1 MRLIDELNELHD
13 NYASKI
19 EAAVGRD
26 EIDVAEQLAQGYEDD
41 AIVLMAEREGLTHLL
56 PLTRAV
62 APESSLHRLARRL
75 RPSRAA

>member
-19 EAAVGRD
+19 EAAIARD
-26 EIDVAEQLAQGYEDD
+26 DVETAEQLAQGYEDD

-56 PLTRAV
+56 PLKRGVTQ
-62 APESSLHRLARRL
+62 ESSLHRLARRL